1 MPMTANAMPDFT
13 AVLQV
18 ADAMTRQIEGRFPQY
33 AAYAPDA
40 VQHALVKLSL
50 QDPKP
55 EHPEAWMARVAHNAM
70 LDHVRSC
77 ERSPVEFGT
86 VDEAA
91 ASVGPPTL
99 HHTTTRTLNAELV
112 HRVLATLPERDRALL
127 QAMYMQGTS
136 ARDLATQH
144 GLKES
149 GMGRIMDRA
158 RTKFRE
164 QFREAIDTYRQGRA

>member
-1 MPMTANAMPDFT
+1 MPMTSDAMPNSS
-13 AVLQV
+13 VILQV
-18 ADAMTRQIEGRFPQY
+18 ADALTRQIEARFPQY
-33 AAYAPDA
+33 SAYAPDA
-40 VQHALVKLSL
+40 VQHALVKFSL

-55 EHPEAWMARVAHNAM
+55 DHPEAWLARVAHNAM
-70 LDHVRSC
+70 LDHVRSS

-86 VDEAA
+86 VDKAA
-91 ASVGPPTL
+91 AAVGPPTL

-112 HRVLATLPERDRALL
+112 HRVLDTLPERDRALL
-127 QAMYMQGTS
+127 QAMYMHGTS
-136 ARDLATQH
+136 ARELAAEH

-164 QFREAIDTYRQGRA
+164 QFRHAVQTYRQGRS